1 MEIFVVGGGPAG
13 MMAAA
18 KAAEKN
24 HVTLLEKNPSL
35 GKKLLLTGGG
45 RCNFTN
51 AEPDNH
57 RLAAFYGQAGR
68 FLLSPLSRFSASD
81 ALKFFSLRGMPYKI
95 EDRNRAF
102 PVSNESRSV
111 LTVLEE
117 YLRETCVSIKTHTEV
132 TGLLVEEGRC
142 LGVQTRRGPLRAD
155 HVILATGGTSLPA
168 TGSTGDGYRWL
179 KEAGHTV
186 RIPEPSLV
194 PLAVTEKW
202 VQELAGLSFDE
213 VRLEAWHSQRAF
225 AETGRLLLTHVG
237 LSGPLVLNAA
247 TRLAALHREAQ
258 AQGRELV
265 LRLDFFPRWDGG
277 ELDRQLVALIA
288 ETPNRLLK
296 SLLSSWLPPRLVH
309 RVLTL
314 TQLPEVPGRNLTK
327 EERQRLGRFLKGFP
341 LTFKRLLD
349 ASKAVVSSGGVS
361 LKEVDFR
368 TMKSL
373 KVQGLSLVGDLLD
386 FDRPTGGFSLQ
397 ICWTTAWT
405 AGLAL
410 GTEPQGLTSD

>member
-1 MEIFVVGGGPAG
+1 MEILVVGGGPAG

-18 KAAEKN
+18 KAAEGN

-57 RLAAFYGQAGR
+57 RLAAFYGSAGQY
-68 FLLSPLSRFSASD
+68 LLSPLSRFSSSD
-81 ALKFFSLRGMPYKI
+81 ALQFFASRGMPYKV

-102 PVSNESRSV
+102 PASNDARSV
-111 LTVLEE
+111 LSVLESFMA
-117 YLRETCVSIKTHTEV
+117 ETGVSVRTHVEV
-132 TGLLVEEGRC
+132 TGLILDTGRC
-142 LGVQTRRGPLRAD
+142 LGVQTRRGPLLAD

-179 KEAGHTV
+179 REAGHSV
-186 RIPEPSLV
+186 RLPEPSLV
-194 PLAVTEKW
+194 PLAVAEKW
-202 VQELAGLSFDE
+202 VQDLAGLSFDE
-213 VRLEAWHSQRAF
+213 VRLEAWHNQRVF
-225 AETGRLLLTHVG
+225 AETGRLLFTHVG

-247 TRLAALHREAQ
+247 TRLVALHREAQ

-277 ELDRQLVALIA
+277 EVDRQLVALIT
-288 ETPNRLLK
+288 ENPNRQLK
-296 SLLSSWLPPRLVH
+296 SLLSAWLPPRLVQ
-309 RVLTL
+309 RLIAQA
-314 TQLPEVPGRNLTK
+314 QLPEVPGRQLTK
-327 EERQRLGRFLKGFP
+327 EARQSLGRLLKGFP
-341 LTFKRLLD
+341 LTFRRLLD

-373 KVQGLSLVGDLLD
+373 KVEGLSLVGDLLD

-397 ICWTTAWT
+397 ICWATAWS

-410 GTEPQGLTSD
+410 RVSPQGQKPS